1 MDEERLLDAACKLGL
16 RLQELKARSERLT
29 KIPVADIPRPG
40 GRRWEKR
47 QEVRDA
53 LRAVTDF
60 VNAVPEWRGSSMPLE
75 ELGRMF
81 ANIERGRPPP
91 NWLLDPSIR
100 RRADPIEVEWM
111 RGSIAAI
118 MERLHGP
125 DFTREAAAN
134 FIKDHLPEDSFA
146 RLLPTSAHNKWTW
159 RTVAVWRDSVI
170 GSAPP
175 SPRRTFYELTLLLL
189 PTEADP
195 QDRAKELLSIVAH
208 TLATTSE

>member
-16 RLQELKARSERLT
+16 RLQEIKARSERL
-29 KIPVADIPRPG
+29 AEFPG
-40 GRRWEKR
+40 AGNQKWEKR
-47 QEVRDA
+47 QEVGGV

-60 VNAVPEWRGSSMPLE
+60 VNTVPEWRETSAPLE
-75 ELGRMF
+75 ELVRVF
-81 ANIERGRPPP
+81 TNIERGRAVP
-91 NWLLDPSIR
+91 NWLDDPSIR
-100 RRADPIEVEWM
+100 RRADPIEIEWL

-159 RTVAVWRDSVI
+159 RTVAQWRDSVI